1 MTENYDISRTEA
13 AHGQLSHT
21 NNATLSLLAGEVAVQ
36 SNACILSDARPT
48 NPNLGGKK
56 ASSGKSGVQRM
67 RVLVKAIHDLSNQA
81 NNTTLYPTLALYL
94 LSPPGTYHSVT
105 FPEASKFFLL
115 LHWQERWVGCVTR
128 FRRGCSLAG
137 ATKEKEQR
145 TLMETRELISCLISC
160 SKKPTF
166 PTSMR
171 QT

>member
-1 MTENYDISRTEA
+1 MTGNYGISRTEA
-13 AHGQLSHT
+13 AHEQLSHT

-94 LSPPGTYHSVT
+94 LSPQAHTIALHLLKQ
-105 FPEASKFFLL
+105 ANFFSFSI
-115 LHWQERWVGCVTR
+115 GK
-128 FRRGCSLAG
+128 RGGLVA
-137 ATKEKEQR
+137 
-145 TLMETRELISCLISC
+145 
-160 SKKPTF
+160 
-166 PTSMR
+166 
-171 QT
+171 